1 MSCQNAEGPRNLRI
15 QEPSEEL
22 DELAHRVIGAAIEVH
37 RHVGPGF
44 LESIYEQALSVEL
57 TLRNVAFARQVPIGI
72 RYKGRTI
79 GDARLDLLVNDRLV
93 VELKA
98 AEHIAPIHIAQ
109 TLSYLKATGCRLG
122 LLINFNVTTLRRG
135 IKRVVHTS

>member
-1 MSCQNAEGPRNLRI
+1 MTRQDAEGTRNLRI

-22 DELAHRVIGAAIEVH
+22 DELAHTVIGAAIEVH